1 MSFKTRAITGLTFA
15 AVVIGCIFAHQ
26 YSFAILFVVISVF
39 CLKELFTHAQK
50 DDNKRQRQ
58 IRKWAGIAISILP
71 LIAIDYSLLQQLPL
85 VPIITPLLF
94 LMPVLFFLFFIY
106 ELFTRTKA
114 PFTNVSMLALGLLYI
129 IVPFTLLSFVG
140 LGQGEFRPA
149 LVFGMLILVWAGDTT
164 AYMAGS
170 RIGKNKFFP
179 RISPNKT
186 WEGTISGG
194 VGALIASGLCF
205 FVFTNLGLSLL
216 EWLGLGLVIA
226 IFGPLGDLVESMF
239 KRSLSI
245 KDTGTILPGHGGSLD
260 RFDAFIFVIPFATLY
275 LYLIGQM

>member
-1 MSFKTRAITGLTFA
+1 MSFKTRAITGLSFA
-15 AVVIGCIFAHQ
+15 TVVIGCIFAHR

-50 DDNKRQRQ
+50 DENASQKQFRMFS
-58 IRKWAGIAISILP
+58 GIVLSILP
-71 LIAIDYSLLQQLPL
+71 LVAVDYFLLQDLS
-85 VPIITPLLF
+85 IIENIIPMLF

-106 ELFTRTKA
+106 ELFTKTEA
-114 PFTNVSMLALGLLYI
+114 PFTNIAMLALGLLYI
-129 IVPFTLLSFVG
+129 IVPFILLSFVG
-140 LGQGEFRPA
+140 IGHNGFRPA
-149 LVFGMLILVWAGDTT
+149 LVFGMLILVWANDTT

-179 RISPNKT
+179 RISPKKT

-194 VGALIASGLCF
+194 VGSVIAAGLCSL
-205 FVFTNLGLSLL
+205 VFSNLGLSLVD
-216 EWLGLGLVIA
+216 WLGMGLVIA

-239 KRSLSI
+239 KRSLGI
-245 KDTGTILPGHGGSLD
+245 KDTGAILPGHGGFLD

-275 LYLIGQM
+275 LYLIGHM